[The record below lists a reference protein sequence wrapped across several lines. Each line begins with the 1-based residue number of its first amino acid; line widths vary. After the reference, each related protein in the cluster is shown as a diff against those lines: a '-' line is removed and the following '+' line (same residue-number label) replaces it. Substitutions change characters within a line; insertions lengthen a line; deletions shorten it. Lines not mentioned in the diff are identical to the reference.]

1 VLYDRTTS
9 EITELNRPEYF
20 QSGDGYNIFKIT
32 QGGGLGDMYGKEFT
46 KSCSDMPTAFQ
57 SRCGPGLEYQKNSDG
72 FIVYV
77 GAGNTLGDGIKK
89 NLWFTSIP
97 TADHPYGLA
106 DQNWGLPFH
115 IRDAANSIRLNK
127 LGSALPRFR
136 WSNSHNV
143 SYGKIT
149 GFVLVDATVGKSIFN
164 QPRQWSF
171 GDFMSRTTEQKGAT
185 VESAKPAGYYWRAS
199 PAGGG
204 AGIGGL
210 YDVLGANNVTVED
223 GSFVKV
229 REMSLAYRVGALAGF
244 GDWSVSFIGRNLL
257 TFSGY
262 KGFDPEV
269 GDGDGQFGSSA
280 LLAVDGYGF
289 PNLRTFTFMIGTS
302 F

>member
-1 VLYDRTTS
+1 
-9 EITELNRPEYF
+9 
-20 QSGDGYNIFKIT
+20 
-32 QGGGLGDMYGKEFT
+32 M
-46 KSCSDMPTAFQ
+46 
-57 SRCGPGLEYQKNSDG
+57 
-72 FIVYV
+72 
-77 GAGNTLGDGIKK
+77 
-89 NLWFTSIP
+89 
-97 TADHPYGLA
+97 
-106 DQNWGLPFH
+106 
-115 IRDAANSIRLNK
+115 
-127 LGSALPRFR
+127 
-136 WSNSHNV
+136 

-262 KGFDPEV
+262 QGFDPEV